1 MKEVSSSDCDY
12 DHGSDSVYWDTAM
25 VNMSCKI
32 GKMFGRQECHTSPF
46 GSYFGINNFIGVLG
60 AAVDA

>member
-1 MKEVSSSDCDY
+1 
-12 DHGSDSVYWDTAM
+12 M

-46 GSYFGINNFIGVLG
+46 GSYFGINNFRGVLG